1 MRRIAWIIVLSLM
14 LGPFQASAEPS
25 SETEE
30 VRHFLTELYRAR
42 SEFLIRDAPI
52 DTFYFEKVPTSQQ
65 ALYLEKKRKAYFQAW
80 ASKRDIVVH
89 AAEGTLKIFRIRPT
103 DSLVKVSLVH
113 RMKVTY
119 SYAQG
124 NGTPAEF
131 GLGTRHV
138 LTLKRENG
146 QLRVL
151 KEWYLDPLDID
162 SDDAWLH
169 QSSVA
174 SNPEP
179 ETESLKSETVFKSP
193 QKRRYNREKAVAY
206 ANKYAGAAWGS
217 GNDNR
222 YNPKYRDYTGIG
234 GDCTNFVSQVL
245 GDPTEGGGLPMTPT
259 WRYSGGNGSR
269 AWVSTD
275 ALKSFLLYSGYG
287 KVVASGTF
295 NQIMRN
301 PSAPNNL
308 SKLQPGDLIAYMYNN
323 DVDHFAVVVGKD
335 ERGLPLINC
344 HTTDRYHVP
353 FDLGWEN
360 YTHFVLIH
368 IAD

>member
-1 MRRIAWIIVLSLM
+1 MRRIAWIIVFLLI
-14 LGPFQASAEPS
+14 LGPFQASAEPLS
-25 SETEE
+25 GTEE
-30 VRHFLTELYRAR
+30 IRKFLTELYRAR
-42 SEFLIRDAPI
+42 SEFLVRDVPI
-52 DTFYFEKVPTSQQ
+52 ESFYVEKAPTSQQ
-65 ALYLEKKRKAYFQAW
+65 ALFLEKKRKAYFQAW
-80 ASKRDIVVH
+80 AKKRDINVH
-89 AAEGTLKIFRIRPT
+89 AAEGTLKILRIRPT

-124 NGTPAEF
+124 SETPAAF

-138 LTLKRENG
+138 LTLKKESG
-146 QLRVL
+146 QLQVL

-162 SDDAWLH
+162 SDDAWFNR
-169 QSSVA
+169 SYFA

-179 ETESLKSETVFKSP
+179 QPESLKSDMAPKSR

-206 ANKYAGAAWGS
+206 ADKYAGVAWGA

-245 GDPTEGGGLPMTPT
+245 GDPAEGGGLPMTHT
-259 WRYSGGNGSR
+259 WRYSGGNGSQ

-287 KVVASGTF
+287 RVAGTGTF
-295 NQIMRN
+295 DQIMRS
-301 PSAPNNL
+301 PSASDIW
-308 SKLQPGDLIAYMYNN
+308 SKLKPGDLIAYMYKN

-360 YTHFVLIH
+360 YTQFVLIH
-368 IAD
+368 IVD

>member
-1 MRRIAWIIVLSLM
+1 MRRIAWIIVLLLM

-30 VRHFLTELYRAR
+30 VRSFLTELYRAR
-42 SEFLIRDAPI
+42 SEFLIRDTPI
-52 DTFYFEKVPTSQQ
+52 DTFYLEKVPTSQQ

-89 AAEGTLKIFRIRPT
+89 TAEATLKIFRIRPT
-103 DSLVKVSLVH
+103 DSLVKVSLVN

-124 NGTPAEF
+124 KGTPADF
-131 GLGTRHV
+131 GMGTRHV

-162 SDDAWLH
+162 ADEARLH
-169 QSSVA
+169 QPPFTS
-174 SNPEP
+174 EP
-179 ETESLKSETVFKSP
+179 ETESLKTDTVSQSSK
-193 QKRRYNREKAVAY
+193 KRRYNRERAVAY
-206 ANKYAGAAWGS
+206 ANKYAGSAWGA

-245 GDPTEGGGLPMTPT
+245 GDPTEGGGLPMTHT

-287 KVVASGTF
+287 KTIASGTF
-295 NQIMRN
+295 DQIMRS
-301 PSAPNNL
+301 PSAPNIW

-323 DVDHFAVVVGKD
+323 DVDHFAVVVDKD